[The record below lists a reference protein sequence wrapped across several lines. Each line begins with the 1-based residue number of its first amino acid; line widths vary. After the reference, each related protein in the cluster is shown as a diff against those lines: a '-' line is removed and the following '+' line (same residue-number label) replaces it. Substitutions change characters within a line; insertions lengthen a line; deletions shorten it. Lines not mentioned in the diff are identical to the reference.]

1 MPDHNR
7 TYLIPR
13 KAPWT
18 VQIGN
23 FRFASSSE
31 VCRLLGRLEDE
42 NTKLKK
48 QVSQLKKKRAS
59 KKK

>member
-1 MPDHNR
+1 MSARIEKN
-7 TYLIPR
+7 YLIPR
-13 KAPWT
+13 ESPWT

-42 NTKLKK
+42 NIRLKK
-48 QVSQLKKKRAS
+48 QLKKKAS